1 MSPSSNT
8 ETGKSNATHEEQD
21 GENDQDDT
29 DDTHP
34 TVTEAVTA
42 EAPTKAA
49 KQEDDKDDYQQKSD
63 RHGYSALVG
72 PKQTLSFFLVDC
84 CLLLFDGNAT
94 LADADLD
101 AGGLLPCLVNLIA
114 EYHSDNG

>member
-1 MSPSSNT
+1 LAASFIQGARAMSPSSNM

-34 TVTEAVTA
+34 AVTEAVTA

-49 KQEDDKDDYQQKSD
+49 KQEDDKDDDQQKSE

-72 PKQTLSFFLVDC
+72 PK
-84 CLLLFDGNAT
+84 
-94 LADADLD
+94 
-101 AGGLLPCLVNLIA
+101 
-114 EYHSDNG
+114 